1 MFQVLLLRV
10 VISKEEAR
18 RVQLSQVPETVDAL
32 IDLIK
37 EKLQLQGDFSLQFED
52 PDFQNALCNLSD
64 ISELPDS
71 RAVLH
76 IQWKKGSWHAENDSQ
91 SLGSISSLDTVSMS
105 SSESQENIL
114 SPGYLRSLLAWPDPF
129 PIPALSLDVE
139 LKLRRGNE
147 AYEKTKISIDVSRD
161 MKIEILDKI
170 AQSAFDIKAYPE
182 HGEIESIAST
192 LILKY
197 PCLKEPGKGKGY
209 EGWLVSIRN
218 KLNNYRAKLREA
230 GCSEVS
236 VNKKRRVDGGTT
248 KYTLK
253 RARRGE
259 VNYVPQHPQQQ
270 DDASLEEQRLLLV
283 EASKKAQLDRSLV
296 REKMDLTFSLR
307 RREIVEEQPMVVEV
321 QNRWPAL
328 FFKEQV
334 SVCSSVPLFFMCV
347 MFILNSL

>member
-1 MFQVLLLRV
+1 M
-10 VISKEEAR
+10 
-18 RVQLSQVPETVDAL
+18 
-32 IDLIK
+32 
-37 EKLQLQGDFSLQFED
+37 
-52 PDFQNALCNLSD
+52 
-64 ISELPDS
+64 
-71 RAVLH
+71 
-76 IQWKKGSWHAENDSQ
+76 
-91 SLGSISSLDTVSMS
+91 
-105 SSESQENIL
+105 
-114 SPGYLRSLLAWPDPF
+114 
-129 PIPALSLDVE
+129 
-139 LKLRRGNE
+139 
-147 AYEKTKISIDVSRD
+147 
-161 MKIEILDKI
+161 
-170 AQSAFDIKAYPE
+170 
-182 HGEIESIAST
+182 
-192 LILKY
+192 
-197 PCLKEPGKGKGY
+197 
-209 EGWLVSIRN
+209 
-218 KLNNYRAKLREA
+218 
-230 GCSEVS
+230 S